1 MMAGL
6 IYPTSGTVSIDGEIL
21 HKDIATPRSIGIL
34 IENPAFLPG
43 YTGQRNLELLAGL
56 TGKAD
61 RTQIAKTMS
70 RVGLDPNDKRT
81 YRKYSLGM
89 KQRLGIACAL
99 MECPDLILLDEPINA
114 IDEKGVPKIWEALQE
129 EKQRGALIVLAC
141 HDTEELTSLADQIIT
156 IAALALAVAKP
167 LVSPDGQA
175 VMFFPAVFS
184 SAFDKR
190 LSLCAEKIFQT
201 DGVCPVNLCLGI
213 IHRDSSSFLCRV
225 WGRFWSICSSVCS
238 LNRAAVSTHDLTFQ
252 RRCKSSLTALN
263 SP

>member
-1 MMAGL
+1 MKVELKNVSKRLNDVTVLEDISLTLEAGTIYGLKGKNGCGKTMLMRMMAGV

-21 HKDIATPRSIGIL
+21 HKDIATPRSIGVL

-61 RTQIAKTMS
+61 RTQIAKTMN
-70 RVGLDPNDKRT
+70 RVGLDPSDKRT

-129 EKQRGALIVLAC
+129 EKQRGVLIVLAC

-156 IAALALAVAKP
+156 IEEGKIC
-167 LVSPDGQA
+167 GI
-175 VMFFPAVFS
+175 S
-184 SAFDKR
+184 SQIER
-190 LSLCAEKIFQT
+190 
-201 DGVCPVNLCLGI
+201 
-213 IHRDSSSFLCRV
+213 
-225 WGRFWSICSSVCS
+225 
-238 LNRAAVSTHDLTFQ
+238 
-252 RRCKSSLTALN
+252 N
-263 SP
+263 S

>member
-1 MMAGL
+1 MKVELKNVSKRLNDVTVLEDISLTLEAGTIYGLKGKNGCGKPMLMRMMAGV

-21 HKDIATPRSIGIL
+21 HKDIATPRSIGVL
-34 IENPAFLPG
+34 IENPVFLPG

-61 RTQIAKTMS
+61 RTQIAKTMN
-70 RVGLDPNDKRT
+70 RVGLDPSDKRT

-156 IAALALAVAKP
+156 IEEGKIC
-167 LVSPDGQA
+167 GI
-175 VMFFPAVFS
+175 S
-184 SAFDKR
+184 SR
-190 LSLCAEKIFQT
+190 IE
-201 DGVCPVNLCLGI
+201 
-213 IHRDSSSFLCRV
+213 R
-225 WGRFWSICSSVCS
+225 
-238 LNRAAVSTHDLTFQ
+238 
-252 RRCKSSLTALN
+252 N
-263 SP
+263 S

>member
-1 MMAGL
+1 MKVELKNVSKRLNDVTVLEDISLTLESGTIYGLKGKNGCGKTMLMRMMAGL
-6 IYPTSGTVSIDGEIL
+6 IYPTSGTGSIDGEIL

-156 IAALALAVAKP
+156 IEEGKIC
-167 LVSPDGQA
+167 GI
-175 VMFFPAVFS
+175 S
-184 SAFDKR
+184 SQIER
-190 LSLCAEKIFQT
+190 
-201 DGVCPVNLCLGI
+201 
-213 IHRDSSSFLCRV
+213 
-225 WGRFWSICSSVCS
+225 
-238 LNRAAVSTHDLTFQ
+238 
-252 RRCKSSLTALN
+252 N
-263 SP
+263 S

>member
-1 MMAGL
+1 MKVELKNVSKRLNDVTVLEDISLTLESGTIYGLKGKNGCGKTMLMRMMAGL

-114 IDEKGVPKIWEALQE
+114 IDEKGVHKIWEALQE

-156 IAALALAVAKP
+156 IEEGKIC
-167 LVSPDGQA
+167 GI
-175 VMFFPAVFS
+175 S
-184 SAFDKR
+184 SQIER
-190 LSLCAEKIFQT
+190 
-201 DGVCPVNLCLGI
+201 
-213 IHRDSSSFLCRV
+213 
-225 WGRFWSICSSVCS
+225 
-238 LNRAAVSTHDLTFQ
+238 
-252 RRCKSSLTALN
+252 N
-263 SP
+263 S

>member
-1 MMAGL
+1 MKVELKNVSKRLNDVTVLEDISLTLESGTIYGLKGKNGCGKTMLMRMMAGL

-21 HKDIATPRSIGIL
+21 HKDIATPRSIGVL

-61 RTQIAKTMS
+61 RIQIAKTMN
-70 RVGLDPNDKRT
+70 RVGLDPDDKRT

-89 KQRLGIACAL
+89 KQRLGIACTL

-156 IAALALAVAKP
+156 IEEGK
-167 LVSPDGQA
+167 
-175 VMFFPAVFS
+175 
-184 SAFDKR
+184 
-190 LSLCAEKIFQT
+190 
-201 DGVCPVNLCLGI
+201 
-213 IHRDSSSFLCRV
+213 
-225 WGRFWSICSSVCS
+225 ICSI
-238 LNRAAVSTHDLTFQ
+238 
-252 RRCKSSLTALN
+252 SSQIERN
-263 SP
+263 S

>member
-1 MMAGL
+1 MKVELKNVSKRLNDVTVLEDISLTLEAGTIYGLKGKNGSGKTMLMRMMAGV

-21 HKDIATPRSIGIL
+21 HKDIATPRSIGVL
-34 IENPAFLPG
+34 IENPVFLPG

-61 RTQIAKTMS
+61 RTQIAKTMN
-70 RVGLDPNDKRT
+70 RVGLDPSDKRT

-156 IAALALAVAKP
+156 IEEGKIC
-167 LVSPDGQA
+167 GI
-175 VMFFPAVFS
+175 S
-184 SAFDKR
+184 SR
-190 LSLCAEKIFQT
+190 IE
-201 DGVCPVNLCLGI
+201 
-213 IHRDSSSFLCRV
+213 R
-225 WGRFWSICSSVCS
+225 
-238 LNRAAVSTHDLTFQ
+238 
-252 RRCKSSLTALN
+252 N
-263 SP
+263 S

>member
-1 MMAGL
+1 MKVELKNVSKRLNDVTVLEDISLTLESGTIYGLKGKNGCGKTMLMRMMAGL
-6 IYPTSGTVSIDGEIL
+6 IYPTIGTVSIDGEIL

-156 IAALALAVAKP
+156 IEEGKIC
-167 LVSPDGQA
+167 GI
-175 VMFFPAVFS
+175 S
-184 SAFDKR
+184 SQIER
-190 LSLCAEKIFQT
+190 
-201 DGVCPVNLCLGI
+201 
-213 IHRDSSSFLCRV
+213 
-225 WGRFWSICSSVCS
+225 
-238 LNRAAVSTHDLTFQ
+238 
-252 RRCKSSLTALN
+252 N
-263 SP
+263 S

>member
-1 MMAGL
+1 MKVELKNVSKRLNDVTVLEDISLTLEAGTIYGLKGKNGCGKTMLMRMMAGV

-21 HKDIATPRSIGIL
+21 HKDIATPRSIGVL
-34 IENPAFLPG
+34 IENPVFLPG

-61 RTQIAKTMS
+61 RTQIAKTMN
-70 RVGLDPNDKRT
+70 RVGLDPSDKRT

-156 IAALALAVAKP
+156 IEEGK
-167 LVSPDGQA
+167 
-175 VMFFPAVFS
+175 
-184 SAFDKR
+184 
-190 LSLCAEKIFQT
+190 
-201 DGVCPVNLCLGI
+201 
-213 IHRDSSSFLCRV
+213 
-225 WGRFWSICSSVCS
+225 ICSI
-238 LNRAAVSTHDLTFQ
+238 
-252 RRCKSSLTALN
+252 SSQIERN
-263 SP
+263 S

>member
-1 MMAGL
+1 MKVELKNVSKRLNDVTVLEDISLTLESGTIYGLKGKNGCGKTMLMRMMAGV

-21 HKDIATPRSIGIL
+21 HKDIATPRSIGVL

-61 RTQIAKTMS
+61 RTQIAKTMN
-70 RVGLDPNDKRT
+70 RVGLDPSDKRT

-99 MECPDLILLDEPINA
+99 MERPDLILLDEPINA

-156 IAALALAVAKP
+156 IEEGKIC
-167 LVSPDGQA
+167 GI
-175 VMFFPAVFS
+175 S
-184 SAFDKR
+184 SQIER
-190 LSLCAEKIFQT
+190 
-201 DGVCPVNLCLGI
+201 
-213 IHRDSSSFLCRV
+213 
-225 WGRFWSICSSVCS
+225 
-238 LNRAAVSTHDLTFQ
+238 
-252 RRCKSSLTALN
+252 N
-263 SP
+263 S

>member
-1 MMAGL
+1 MKVELKNVSKRLNDVTVLEDISLTLESGTIYGLKGKNGCGKTMLMRMMAGL

-21 HKDIATPRSIGIL
+21 HKDIATPRSIGVL

-61 RTQIAKTMS
+61 RTQIAKTMN
-70 RVGLDPNDKRT
+70 RVGLDPSDKRT

-99 MECPDLILLDEPINA
+99 MEYPDLILLDEPINA

-156 IAALALAVAKP
+156 IEEGKIC
-167 LVSPDGQA
+167 GI
-175 VMFFPAVFS
+175 S
-184 SAFDKR
+184 SQIER
-190 LSLCAEKIFQT
+190 
-201 DGVCPVNLCLGI
+201 
-213 IHRDSSSFLCRV
+213 
-225 WGRFWSICSSVCS
+225 
-238 LNRAAVSTHDLTFQ
+238 
-252 RRCKSSLTALN
+252 N
-263 SP
+263 S

>member
-1 MMAGL
+1 MKVELKNVSKRLNDVTVLEDISLTLESGTIYGLKGKNGCGKTMLMRMMAGL

-99 MECPDLILLDEPINA
+99 MECPDVILLDEPINA

-156 IAALALAVAKP
+156 IEEGKIC
-167 LVSPDGQA
+167 GI
-175 VMFFPAVFS
+175 S
-184 SAFDKR
+184 SQIER
-190 LSLCAEKIFQT
+190 
-201 DGVCPVNLCLGI
+201 
-213 IHRDSSSFLCRV
+213 
-225 WGRFWSICSSVCS
+225 
-238 LNRAAVSTHDLTFQ
+238 
-252 RRCKSSLTALN
+252 N
-263 SP
+263 S

>member
-1 MMAGL
+1 MKVELKNVSKRLNDVTVLEDISLTLESGTIYGLKGKDGCGKTMLMRMMAGL

-156 IAALALAVAKP
+156 IEEGKIC
-167 LVSPDGQA
+167 GI
-175 VMFFPAVFS
+175 S
-184 SAFDKR
+184 SQIER
-190 LSLCAEKIFQT
+190 
-201 DGVCPVNLCLGI
+201 
-213 IHRDSSSFLCRV
+213 
-225 WGRFWSICSSVCS
+225 
-238 LNRAAVSTHDLTFQ
+238 
-252 RRCKSSLTALN
+252 N
-263 SP
+263 S

>member
-1 MMAGL
+1 MKVELKNVSKRLNDVTVLEDISLTLESGTIYGLKGKNGCGKTMLMRMMAGL
-6 IYPTSGTVSIDGEIL
+6 FYPTSGTVSIDGEIL

-156 IAALALAVAKP
+156 IEEGKIC
-167 LVSPDGQA
+167 GI
-175 VMFFPAVFS
+175 S
-184 SAFDKR
+184 SQIER
-190 LSLCAEKIFQT
+190 
-201 DGVCPVNLCLGI
+201 
-213 IHRDSSSFLCRV
+213 
-225 WGRFWSICSSVCS
+225 
-238 LNRAAVSTHDLTFQ
+238 
-252 RRCKSSLTALN
+252 N
-263 SP
+263 S

>member
-1 MMAGL
+1 MKVELKNVSKRLNDVTVLEDISLTLESGTIYGLKGKNGCGKTMLMRMMAGL

-99 MECPDLILLDEPINA
+99 MECPDVILLDEPINA

-129 EKQRGALIVLAC
+129 EKQRGALIVIAC
-141 HDTEELTSLADQIIT
+141 HDTEELESLADQIIT
-156 IAALALAVAKP
+156 IEEGK
-167 LVSPDGQA
+167 
-175 VMFFPAVFS
+175 
-184 SAFDKR
+184 
-190 LSLCAEKIFQT
+190 
-201 DGVCPVNLCLGI
+201 
-213 IHRDSSSFLCRV
+213 
-225 WGRFWSICSSVCS
+225 ICSI
-238 LNRAAVSTHDLTFQ
+238 
-252 RRCKSSLTALN
+252 SSQIERN
-263 SP
+263 S

>member
-1 MMAGL
+1 MKVELKNVSKRLNDVTVLEDISLTLESGTIYGLKGKNGCGKTMLMRMMAGL

-70 RVGLDPNDKRT
+70 RVGLDTNDKRT

-156 IAALALAVAKP
+156 IEEGKIC
-167 LVSPDGQA
+167 GI
-175 VMFFPAVFS
+175 S
-184 SAFDKR
+184 SQIER
-190 LSLCAEKIFQT
+190 
-201 DGVCPVNLCLGI
+201 
-213 IHRDSSSFLCRV
+213 
-225 WGRFWSICSSVCS
+225 
-238 LNRAAVSTHDLTFQ
+238 
-252 RRCKSSLTALN
+252 N
-263 SP
+263 S

>member
-1 MMAGL
+1 MKVELKNVSKRLNDVTVLEDISLTLESGTIYGLKGKNGCGKTMLMRMMAGL

-21 HKDIATPRSIGIL
+21 HKDIATPRSIGVL

-43 YTGQRNLELLAGL
+43 YTGQQNLELLAGL

-70 RVGLDPNDKRT
+70 RVGLAPNDKRT

-129 EKQRGALIVLAC
+129 EKQRGALIMLAC
-141 HDTEELTSLADQIIT
+141 HDTEELTSRADRIIT
-156 IAALALAVAKP
+156 IEEGK
-167 LVSPDGQA
+167 
-175 VMFFPAVFS
+175 
-184 SAFDKR
+184 
-190 LSLCAEKIFQT
+190 
-201 DGVCPVNLCLGI
+201 
-213 IHRDSSSFLCRV
+213 
-225 WGRFWSICSSVCS
+225 ICSI
-238 LNRAAVSTHDLTFQ
+238 
-252 RRCKSSLTALN
+252 SSQIERN
-263 SP
+263 S

>member
-1 MMAGL
+1 MKVELKNVSKRLNDVTVLEDISLTLESGTIYGLKGKNGCGKTMLMRMMAGL

-21 HKDIATPRSIGIL
+21 HKDIATPRSIGVL
-34 IENPAFLPG
+34 IENPAFLSG

-156 IAALALAVAKP
+156 IEEGK
-167 LVSPDGQA
+167 
-175 VMFFPAVFS
+175 
-184 SAFDKR
+184 
-190 LSLCAEKIFQT
+190 
-201 DGVCPVNLCLGI
+201 
-213 IHRDSSSFLCRV
+213 
-225 WGRFWSICSSVCS
+225 ICSI
-238 LNRAAVSTHDLTFQ
+238 
-252 RRCKSSLTALN
+252 SSQIERN
-263 SP
+263 S

>member
-1 MMAGL
+1 MKVELKNVSKRLNDVTVLEDISLTLESGTIYGLKGKNGCGKTMLMRMMAGL

-114 IDEKGVPKIWEALQE
+114 IDEKGVPKVWEALQE

-156 IAALALAVAKP
+156 IEEGKIC
-167 LVSPDGQA
+167 GI
-175 VMFFPAVFS
+175 S
-184 SAFDKR
+184 SQIER
-190 LSLCAEKIFQT
+190 
-201 DGVCPVNLCLGI
+201 
-213 IHRDSSSFLCRV
+213 
-225 WGRFWSICSSVCS
+225 
-238 LNRAAVSTHDLTFQ
+238 
-252 RRCKSSLTALN
+252 N
-263 SP
+263 S

>member
-1 MMAGL
+1 MKVELKNVSKRLNDVTVLEDISLTLESGTIYGLKGKNGCGKTMLMRMMAGL

-89 KQRLGIACAL
+89 KQRLGIAYAL

-156 IAALALAVAKP
+156 IEEGKIC
-167 LVSPDGQA
+167 GI
-175 VMFFPAVFS
+175 S
-184 SAFDKR
+184 SQIER
-190 LSLCAEKIFQT
+190 
-201 DGVCPVNLCLGI
+201 
-213 IHRDSSSFLCRV
+213 
-225 WGRFWSICSSVCS
+225 
-238 LNRAAVSTHDLTFQ
+238 
-252 RRCKSSLTALN
+252 N
-263 SP
+263 S

>member
-1 MMAGL
+1 MKVELKNVSKRLNDVTVLEDISLTLESGTIYGLKGKNGCGKTMLMRMMAGL

-99 MECPDLILLDEPINA
+99 MECPDLNLLDEPINA

-156 IAALALAVAKP
+156 IEEGKIC
-167 LVSPDGQA
+167 GI
-175 VMFFPAVFS
+175 S
-184 SAFDKR
+184 SQIER
-190 LSLCAEKIFQT
+190 
-201 DGVCPVNLCLGI
+201 
-213 IHRDSSSFLCRV
+213 
-225 WGRFWSICSSVCS
+225 
-238 LNRAAVSTHDLTFQ
+238 
-252 RRCKSSLTALN
+252 N
-263 SP
+263 S

>member
-1 MMAGL
+1 MKVELKNVSKRLNDVTVLEDISLTLESGTIYGLKGKNGCGKTMLMRMMAGV

-21 HKDIATPRSIGIL
+21 HKDIATPRSIGVL

-61 RTQIAKTMS
+61 RTQIAKTMN

-156 IAALALAVAKP
+156 IEEGKIC
-167 LVSPDGQA
+167 GI
-175 VMFFPAVFS
+175 S
-184 SAFDKR
+184 SQIER
-190 LSLCAEKIFQT
+190 
-201 DGVCPVNLCLGI
+201 
-213 IHRDSSSFLCRV
+213 
-225 WGRFWSICSSVCS
+225 
-238 LNRAAVSTHDLTFQ
+238 
-252 RRCKSSLTALN
+252 N
-263 SP
+263 S

>member
-1 MMAGL
+1 MKVELKNVSKRLNDVTVLEDISLTLESGTIYGLKGKNGCGKTMLMRMMAGL

-99 MECPDLILLDEPINA
+99 MECPDLILLDEPIN
-114 IDEKGVPKIWEALQE
+114 EKGVPKIWEALQE
-129 EKQRGALIVLAC
+129 EKQRGALIMLAC
-141 HDTEELTSLADQIIT
+141 HDTEELTSLADRIIT
-156 IAALALAVAKP
+156 IEEGK
-167 LVSPDGQA
+167 
-175 VMFFPAVFS
+175 
-184 SAFDKR
+184 
-190 LSLCAEKIFQT
+190 
-201 DGVCPVNLCLGI
+201 
-213 IHRDSSSFLCRV
+213 
-225 WGRFWSICSSVCS
+225 ICSI
-238 LNRAAVSTHDLTFQ
+238 
-252 RRCKSSLTALN
+252 SSQIERN
-263 SP
+263 S

>member
-1 MMAGL
+1 MKVELKNVSKRLNDVTVLEDISLTLEAGTIYGLKGKNGCGKTMLMRMMAGV

-21 HKDIATPRSIGIL
+21 HKDIATPRSIGVL

-61 RTQIAKTMS
+61 RTQIAKTMN
-70 RVGLDPNDKRT
+70 RVGLDPSDKRT
-81 YRKYSLGM
+81 YRKCSLGM

-156 IAALALAVAKP
+156 IEEGKIC
-167 LVSPDGQA
+167 GI
-175 VMFFPAVFS
+175 S
-184 SAFDKR
+184 SQIER
-190 LSLCAEKIFQT
+190 
-201 DGVCPVNLCLGI
+201 
-213 IHRDSSSFLCRV
+213 
-225 WGRFWSICSSVCS
+225 
-238 LNRAAVSTHDLTFQ
+238 
-252 RRCKSSLTALN
+252 N
-263 SP
+263 S

>member
-1 MMAGL
+1 MKVELKNVSKRLNDVTVLEDISLTLESGTIYGLKGKNGCGKTMLMRMMAGV

-21 HKDIATPRSIGIL
+21 HKDIATPRSIGVL
-34 IENPAFLPG
+34 IENPVFLPG

-61 RTQIAKTMS
+61 RTQIAKTMN
-70 RVGLDPNDKRT
+70 RVGLDPSDKRT

-156 IAALALAVAKP
+156 IEEGKIC
-167 LVSPDGQA
+167 GI
-175 VMFFPAVFS
+175 S
-184 SAFDKR
+184 SR
-190 LSLCAEKIFQT
+190 IE
-201 DGVCPVNLCLGI
+201 
-213 IHRDSSSFLCRV
+213 R
-225 WGRFWSICSSVCS
+225 
-238 LNRAAVSTHDLTFQ
+238 
-252 RRCKSSLTALN
+252 N
-263 SP
+263 S

>member
-1 MMAGL
+1 MKVELKNVSKRLNDVTVLEDISLTLESGTIYGLKGKNGCGKTMLMRMMAGL

-89 KQRLGIACAL
+89 K
-99 MECPDLILLDEPINA
+99 
-114 IDEKGVPKIWEALQE
+114 
-129 EKQRGALIVLAC
+129 
-141 HDTEELTSLADQIIT
+141 
-156 IAALALAVAKP
+156 
-167 LVSPDGQA
+167 
-175 VMFFPAVFS
+175 
-184 SAFDKR
+184 
-190 LSLCAEKIFQT
+190 
-201 DGVCPVNLCLGI
+201 
-213 IHRDSSSFLCRV
+213 
-225 WGRFWSICSSVCS
+225 
-238 LNRAAVSTHDLTFQ
+238 
-252 RRCKSSLTALN
+252 
-263 SP
+263 

>member
-1 MMAGL
+1 MKVELKNVSKRLNDVTVLEDISLTLESGTIYGLKGKNGCGKTMLMRMMAGL

-21 HKDIATPRSIGIL
+21 HKDVATPRSIGIL

-156 IAALALAVAKP
+156 IEEGKIC
-167 LVSPDGQA
+167 GI
-175 VMFFPAVFS
+175 S
-184 SAFDKR
+184 SQIER
-190 LSLCAEKIFQT
+190 
-201 DGVCPVNLCLGI
+201 
-213 IHRDSSSFLCRV
+213 
-225 WGRFWSICSSVCS
+225 
-238 LNRAAVSTHDLTFQ
+238 
-252 RRCKSSLTALN
+252 N
-263 SP
+263 S

>member
-1 MMAGL
+1 MKVELKNVSKRLNDVTVLEDISLTLESGTIYGLKGKNGCGKTMLMRMMAGL

-21 HKDIATPRSIGIL
+21 HKDIATPRSIGVL

-43 YTGQRNLELLAGL
+43 YTGQQNLELLAGL

-70 RVGLDPNDKRT
+70 RVGLAPNDKRT

-99 MECPDLILLDEPINA
+99 MECPDVILLDEPINA

-156 IAALALAVAKP
+156 IEEGKIC
-167 LVSPDGQA
+167 GI
-175 VMFFPAVFS
+175 S
-184 SAFDKR
+184 SQIER
-190 LSLCAEKIFQT
+190 
-201 DGVCPVNLCLGI
+201 
-213 IHRDSSSFLCRV
+213 
-225 WGRFWSICSSVCS
+225 
-238 LNRAAVSTHDLTFQ
+238 
-252 RRCKSSLTALN
+252 N
-263 SP
+263 S

>member
-1 MMAGL
+1 MKVELKNVSKRLNDVTVLEDISLTLEAGTIYGLKGKNGCGKTMLMRMMAGV

-21 HKDIATPRSIGIL
+21 HKDIATPRSIGVL

-61 RTQIAKTMS
+61 RTQIAKTMN
-70 RVGLDPNDKRT
+70 RVGLDPSDKRT

-141 HDTEELTSLADQIIT
+141 HDTEKLTSLADQIIT
-156 IAALALAVAKP
+156 IEEGKIC
-167 LVSPDGQA
+167 GI
-175 VMFFPAVFS
+175 S
-184 SAFDKR
+184 SQIER
-190 LSLCAEKIFQT
+190 
-201 DGVCPVNLCLGI
+201 
-213 IHRDSSSFLCRV
+213 
-225 WGRFWSICSSVCS
+225 
-238 LNRAAVSTHDLTFQ
+238 
-252 RRCKSSLTALN
+252 N
-263 SP
+263 S

>member
-1 MMAGL
+1 MKVELKNVSKRLNDVTVLEDISLTLESGTIYGLKGKNGCGKTMLMRMMAGL

-129 EKQRGALIVLAC
+129 EKQLGALIVLAC

-156 IAALALAVAKP
+156 IEEGKIC
-167 LVSPDGQA
+167 GI
-175 VMFFPAVFS
+175 S
-184 SAFDKR
+184 SQIER
-190 LSLCAEKIFQT
+190 
-201 DGVCPVNLCLGI
+201 
-213 IHRDSSSFLCRV
+213 
-225 WGRFWSICSSVCS
+225 
-238 LNRAAVSTHDLTFQ
+238 
-252 RRCKSSLTALN
+252 N
-263 SP
+263 S

>member
-1 MMAGL
+1 MKVELKNVSKRLNDVTVLEDISLTLESGTIYGLKGKNGCGKTMLMRMMAGL

-61 RTQIAKTMS
+61 RTQITKTMS

-156 IAALALAVAKP
+156 IEEGKIC
-167 LVSPDGQA
+167 GI
-175 VMFFPAVFS
+175 S
-184 SAFDKR
+184 SQIER
-190 LSLCAEKIFQT
+190 
-201 DGVCPVNLCLGI
+201 
-213 IHRDSSSFLCRV
+213 
-225 WGRFWSICSSVCS
+225 
-238 LNRAAVSTHDLTFQ
+238 
-252 RRCKSSLTALN
+252 N
-263 SP
+263 S

>member
-1 MMAGL
+1 MKVELKNVSKRLNDVTVLEDISLTLESGTIYGLKGKNGCGKTMLMRMMAGL

-21 HKDIATPRSIGIL
+21 HKDIATPRSIGVL

-43 YTGQRNLELLAGL
+43 YTGQQNLELLAGL

-70 RVGLDPNDKRT
+70 RVGLAPNDKRT

-129 EKQRGALIVLAC
+129 EKQRGALIMLAC

-156 IAALALAVAKP
+156 IEEGK
-167 LVSPDGQA
+167 
-175 VMFFPAVFS
+175 
-184 SAFDKR
+184 
-190 LSLCAEKIFQT
+190 
-201 DGVCPVNLCLGI
+201 
-213 IHRDSSSFLCRV
+213 
-225 WGRFWSICSSVCS
+225 ICSI
-238 LNRAAVSTHDLTFQ
+238 
-252 RRCKSSLTALN
+252 SSQIERN
-263 SP
+263 S

>member
-1 MMAGL
+1 MKVELKNVSKRLNDVTVLEDISLTLESGTIYGLKGKNGCGKTMLMRMMAGL

-81 YRKYSLGM
+81 YRKNSLGM

-156 IAALALAVAKP
+156 IEEGKIC
-167 LVSPDGQA
+167 GI
-175 VMFFPAVFS
+175 S
-184 SAFDKR
+184 SQIER
-190 LSLCAEKIFQT
+190 
-201 DGVCPVNLCLGI
+201 
-213 IHRDSSSFLCRV
+213 
-225 WGRFWSICSSVCS
+225 
-238 LNRAAVSTHDLTFQ
+238 
-252 RRCKSSLTALN
+252 N
-263 SP
+263 S

>member
-1 MMAGL
+1 MKVELKNVSKRLNDVTVLEDISLTLEAGTIYGLKGKNGCGKTMLMRMMAGV

-21 HKDIATPRSIGIL
+21 HKDIATPRSIGVL
-34 IENPAFLPG
+34 IENPVFLPG

-61 RTQIAKTMS
+61 RTQIAKTMN
-70 RVGLDPNDKRT
+70 RVGLDPSDKRT

-99 MECPDLILLDEPINA
+99 MECPDFILLDEPINA

-156 IAALALAVAKP
+156 IEEGKIC
-167 LVSPDGQA
+167 GI
-175 VMFFPAVFS
+175 S
-184 SAFDKR
+184 SR
-190 LSLCAEKIFQT
+190 IE
-201 DGVCPVNLCLGI
+201 
-213 IHRDSSSFLCRV
+213 R
-225 WGRFWSICSSVCS
+225 
-238 LNRAAVSTHDLTFQ
+238 
-252 RRCKSSLTALN
+252 N
-263 SP
+263 S

>member
-1 MMAGL
+1 MKVELKNVSKRLNDVTVLEDISLTLEAGTIYGLKGKNGCGKTMLMRMMAGV

-21 HKDIATPRSIGIL
+21 HKDIATPRSIGVL

-61 RTQIAKTMS
+61 RTQIAKTMN
-70 RVGLDPNDKRT
+70 RVGLDPSDKRT

-89 KQRLGIACAL
+89 KQRLGISCAL
-99 MECPDLILLDEPINA
+99 MECPNLILLDEPINA

-156 IAALALAVAKP
+156 IEEGKIC
-167 LVSPDGQA
+167 GI
-175 VMFFPAVFS
+175 S
-184 SAFDKR
+184 SQIER
-190 LSLCAEKIFQT
+190 
-201 DGVCPVNLCLGI
+201 
-213 IHRDSSSFLCRV
+213 
-225 WGRFWSICSSVCS
+225 
-238 LNRAAVSTHDLTFQ
+238 
-252 RRCKSSLTALN
+252 N
-263 SP
+263 S

>member
-1 MMAGL
+1 MKVELKNVSKRLNDVTVLEDIPLTLESGTIYGLKGKNGCGKTMLMRMMAGL

-156 IAALALAVAKP
+156 IEEGKIC
-167 LVSPDGQA
+167 GI
-175 VMFFPAVFS
+175 S
-184 SAFDKR
+184 SQIER
-190 LSLCAEKIFQT
+190 
-201 DGVCPVNLCLGI
+201 
-213 IHRDSSSFLCRV
+213 
-225 WGRFWSICSSVCS
+225 
-238 LNRAAVSTHDLTFQ
+238 
-252 RRCKSSLTALN
+252 N
-263 SP
+263 S

>member
-1 MMAGL
+1 MKVELKNVSKRLNDVTVLEDISLTLESGTIYGLKGKNGCGKTMLMRMMAGL

-56 TGKAD
+56 TGKVD

-156 IAALALAVAKP
+156 IEEGKIC
-167 LVSPDGQA
+167 GI
-175 VMFFPAVFS
+175 S
-184 SAFDKR
+184 SQIER
-190 LSLCAEKIFQT
+190 
-201 DGVCPVNLCLGI
+201 
-213 IHRDSSSFLCRV
+213 
-225 WGRFWSICSSVCS
+225 
-238 LNRAAVSTHDLTFQ
+238 
-252 RRCKSSLTALN
+252 N
-263 SP
+263 S

>member
-1 MMAGL
+1 MKVELKNVSKRLNDVTVLEDISLTLESGTIYGLKGKNGCGKTMLMRMMAGL

-21 HKDIATPRSIGIL
+21 HKDIATPRSIGVL

-70 RVGLDPNDKRT
+70 RVGLAPNDKRT

-129 EKQRGALIVLAC
+129 EKQRGALIVIAC
-141 HDTEELTSLADQIIT
+141 HDTEELESLADRIIT
-156 IAALALAVAKP
+156 IEEGK
-167 LVSPDGQA
+167 
-175 VMFFPAVFS
+175 
-184 SAFDKR
+184 
-190 LSLCAEKIFQT
+190 
-201 DGVCPVNLCLGI
+201 
-213 IHRDSSSFLCRV
+213 
-225 WGRFWSICSSVCS
+225 ICSI
-238 LNRAAVSTHDLTFQ
+238 
-252 RRCKSSLTALN
+252 SSQIERN
-263 SP
+263 S